1 MGTLGGVAGWGK
13 SARPVATEGWE
24 AARPPGYPLGFL
36 GPIALRGKL
45 VRPRRGERR
54 DPVFEIEADRIVA
67 SISGRIIVRAG
78 LGYVFDAGERR
89 SGKGSGFEAGE
100 ICRIFGRAHPPAM
113 VKGGGLGRAEEHVC
127 AEWIIAALV
136 LEEGKRCAHLPKV
149 GEALHVPRFLPHALD
164 IAGGEGGE
172 EGNEEHNE
180 EGFHNCKS
188 LSSTF
193 RFPITDKIPMSQFQ
207 TSAKR
212 QESTGLPVEE

>member
-1 MGTLGGVAGWGK
+1 
-13 SARPVATEGWE
+13 
-24 AARPPGYPLGFL
+24 
-36 GPIALRGKL
+36 
-45 VRPRRGERR
+45 
-54 DPVFEIEADRIVA
+54 VFEVEADRIVA

-89 SGKGSGFEAGE
+89 SGKGIGFEAGE

-164 IAGGEGGE
+164 IAGGKRGE
-172 EGNEEHNE
+172 ERDNEHSE
-180 EGFHNCKS
+180 ERLYQRETAVREFLRSH
-188 LSSTF
+188 
-193 RFPITDKIPMSQFQ
+193 
-207 TSAKR
+207 
-212 QESTGLPVEE
+212 V